1 MDIYSRIYYTLCN
14 NRSQLKESW
23 HPGSNLHRHHIIPK
37 HSNGTDDDSN
47 YTYLTVREHIIAH
60 FLLWKIHKNP
70 NDLRAM
76 KMLGAKLTSKQR
88 RTVGLWCKENKI
100 GIHGATK
107 EDIRS
112 WQQKGLNTQK
122 TSNNKN
128 SFYYWYTSEGRRCR
142 ASMGGK
148 IGGKKQYEQGLG
160 FHNSEIRK
168 IATSLGGKSHIGKKW
183 MYKPGENKNFR
194 ILPEKID
201 DMLNKGYV
209 FGMFNTSSY
218 I

>member
-23 HPGSNLHRHHIIPK
+23 QPGSDLHRHHIIPK

-47 YTYLTVREHIIAH
+47 YTYLTVREHIIPH

-76 KMLGAKLTSKQR
+76 KMLGAKLTLKQR
-88 RTVGLWCKENKI
+88 RIVGLWCKKNKI
-100 GIHGATK
+100 GFHGATK
-107 EDIRS
+107 EDRQL
-112 WQQKGLNTQK
+112 WRQKGLNTQK
-122 TSNNKN
+122 NSNTKN
-128 SFYYWYTSEGRRCR
+128 SFYYWSTVEGRRDR

-148 IGGKKQYEQGLG
+148 IGGKKQHEQGLG
-160 FHNSEIRK
+160 FHNPEIRK

-183 MYKPGENKNFR
+183 MHKPGENKNFR
-194 ILPEKID
+194 VLTENTH
-201 DMLNKGYV
+201 DMLNRGYV
-209 FGMFNTSSY
+209 FGMFSTSSY
-218 I
+218 T